1 MEICSHLSFVLQFG
15 PLSVII
21 VSMLSPLI
29 EAQLDLN
36 DPENHLP
43 DYHLKDIINIS
54 EFKGL
59 SFLCSLE

>member
-43 DYHLKDIINIS
+43 DCHLKDSINIS

-59 SFLCSLE
+59 S